1 MVSRCCRKFKERISF
16 DMISLLSAVATF
28 QSCCL
33 VEFTLAI
40 SQKIGSLVSFQGYW
54 AKSLSTK
61 SSLQSDMKLN
71 VKMESSANVCGTE

>member
-1 MVSRCCRKFKERISF
+1 MLLGGIYPGNLTKNWVVS
-16 DMISLLSAVATF
+16 
-28 QSCCL
+28 Q
-33 VEFTLAI
+33 
-40 SQKIGSLVSFQGYW
+40 FQGYW